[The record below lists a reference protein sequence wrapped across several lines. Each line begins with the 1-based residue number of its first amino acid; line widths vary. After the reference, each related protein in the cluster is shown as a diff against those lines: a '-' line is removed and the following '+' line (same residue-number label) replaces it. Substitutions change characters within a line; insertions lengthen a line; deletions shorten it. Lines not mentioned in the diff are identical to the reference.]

1 MPHSSP
7 YQPPPYGGYQP
18 PGKAPD
24 RDPYGPVDKEGVA
37 NLLTPKTVVQL
48 AVWILMFG
56 LGAGL
61 SGLILFAVYQGQVN
75 SLRSELLESQ
85 EELQKSLEEKIGNA
99 PAPTE
104 SPNQTV
110 SGTAAIPVDPTKQL
124 VQTTA
129 PAIVGISGRDSASA
143 PISGS
148 GVVVNSTDDG
158 TWVLTSYQLVAGVK
172 EFTDLS
178 VRHRNSDLVG
188 EVYETDPARDLA
200 LVIYRVPAERSL
212 RFSRVTLPKE
222 GDEVFAVGS
231 IRGTPYA
238 AGIAA
243 KVTSFTSGS
252 VGIDAE
258 VPDSYL
264 GGPLL
269 DKDGRVVG
277 ILTKSGAGGSTA
289 TPSAGTT
296 KANATHIEN
305 ACARVLRCPSNNRA
319 TPTPSPTG
327 RATKASPTPAARPT
341 EAPAQTPPEVGP
353 GDVIN
358 PPVSNP
364 NTADVPI
371 G

>member
-1 MPHSSP
+1 MPHSTSS
-7 YQPPPYGGYQP
+7 YQPPQYGGYQP
-18 PGKAPD
+18 PGKGP
-24 RDPYGPVDKEGVA
+24 DPYGPVDKEGVA

-85 EELQKSLEEKIGNA
+85 EELQKSLEEKIGSA

-110 SGTAAIPVDPTKQL
+110 SGTSPSPVDPTKQL

-129 PAIVGISGRDSASA
+129 PAIVGITGKDSSGAPAS
-143 PISGS
+143 GT
-148 GVVVNSTDDG
+148 GFVVNSTDDG
-158 TWVLTSYQLVAGVK
+158 TWVVTSYKLVAGVK
-172 EFTDLS
+172 EFNDLS

-188 EVYETDPARDLA
+188 EVYETDQGRDLA
-200 LVIYRVPAERSL
+200 LVIYRVAAERSL
-212 RFSRVTLPKE
+212 RFSRVTEPKE
-222 GDEVFAVGS
+222 GDQVYALGS
-231 IRGTPYA
+231 MRGQPYA
-238 AGIAA
+238 TGIAA
-243 KVTSFTSGS
+243 KLTSVTSGS
-252 VGIDAE
+252 LGIDTE
-258 VPDSYL
+258 IPDSYL

-269 DKDGRVVG
+269 DADGRVVG
-277 ILTKSGAGGSTA
+277 ILTKSAAGGSTA
-289 TPSAGTT
+289 TPAAGTT
-296 KANATHIEN
+296 RAGATPIEA
-305 ACARVLRCPSNNRA
+305 ACSRVLRCPSNNRTKA
-319 TPTPSPTG
+319 TPSPSPGQT
-327 RATKASPTPAARPT
+327 ASPAPAPPAAPPT
-341 EAPAQTPPEVGP
+341 EAPPQVGP
-353 GDVIN
+353 GDVVQ

>member
-1 MPHSSP
+1 MPHSSGS

-18 PGKAPD
+18 PGQAPN
-24 RDPYGPVDKEGVA
+24 PFGPVDKEGAA

-85 EELQKSLEEKIGNA
+85 DELQKSLEEKIGSA

-110 SGTAAIPVDPTKQL
+110 SGAAAPPDPTAQL

-129 PAIVGISGRDSASA
+129 PAIVGISGKDSSGA
-143 PISGS
+143 PVTGS
-148 GVVVNSTDDG
+148 GFVVNSTDDG
-158 TWVLTSYQLVAGVK
+158 TWVLTSYKLVAGV
-172 EFTDLS
+172 EAFNDLS

-188 EVYETDPARDLA
+188 EVYETDPAQDLA
-200 LVIYRVPAERSL
+200 LVIYQVPAERSL
-212 RFSRVTLPKE
+212 RFSRVNLPEE
-222 GDEVFAVGS
+222 GDEVFVLGSLRASPYAVGIS
-231 IRGTPYA
+231 
-238 AGIAA
+238 A
-243 KVTSFTSGS
+243 KITSVTSGS
-252 VGIDAE
+252 LSIDTE

-269 DKDGRVVG
+269 DADGRVVG
-277 ILTKSGAGGSTA
+277 VLTKSGAGSSTA
-289 TPSAGTT
+289 SPSAGV
-296 KANATHIEN
+296 ARADATPIEA
-305 ACARVLRCPSNNRA
+305 ACSRVLRCPSNNR
-319 TPTPSPTG
+319 TNPSPSPS
-327 RATKASPTPAARPT
+327 ASAGPAPAAPSAPPPT
-341 EAPAQTPPEVGP
+341 EAPVETPPQTGP
-353 GDVIN
+353 GDVTQ

>member
-1 MPHSSP
+1 MPHSSS
-7 YQPPPYGGYQP
+7 YPPPYGGYQP
-18 PGKAPD
+18 PGKVPEK
-24 RDPYGPVDKEGVA
+24 DPYGAVDKEGMA

-75 SLRSELLESQ
+75 SLRSELLDSQ
-85 EELQKSLEEKIGNA
+85 EELQKSLEEKIGSA

-110 SGTAAIPVDPTKQL
+110 SGASPSPFDPTKQL
-124 VQTTA
+124 IQTTA
-129 PAIVGISGRDSASA
+129 PAIVGITGRDSAGVPA
-143 PISGS
+143 TGS
-148 GVVVNSTDDG
+148 GFVVNSTDDG
-158 TWVLTSYQLVAGVK
+158 TWVLTSYKLVAGVK

-188 EVYETDPARDLA
+188 EVYETDPGRDLA

-212 RFSRVTLPKE
+212 RFSRITLPKE

-231 IRGTPYA
+231 VRGTPYA
-238 AGIAA
+238 AGVAA

-252 VGIDAE
+252 LGIDTE

-264 GGPLL
+264 GGPLV

-277 ILTKSGAGGSTA
+277 VLTKSGAGASTA
-289 TPSAGTT
+289 TPTAGTT
-296 KANATHIEN
+296 KANATPIEN
-305 ACARVLRCPSNNRA
+305 ACSRVLRCPSNNRA
-319 TPTPSPTG
+319 APTPSPG
-327 RATKASPTPAARPT
+327 RTTKASPTPAAPAT
-341 EAPAQTPPEVGP
+341 EAPVKPPA
-353 GDVIN
+353 
-358 PPVSNP
+358 SNP

>member
-1 MPHSSP
+1 MPHSSGS
-7 YQPPPYGGYQP
+7 YQPPPYGGYKP
-18 PGKAPD
+18 PGQAP
-24 RDPYGPVDKEGVA
+24 DPYGPVDKEGMA

-61 SGLILFAVYQGQVN
+61 SGLILFAIYQGQVN
-75 SLRSELLESQ
+75 SLRSELLDSQ
-85 EELQKSLEEKIGNA
+85 EELQKSLEEKIGSA
-99 PAPTE
+99 PSPTE

-110 SGTAAIPVDPTKQL
+110 SGAEAAPVDPVKQV

-129 PAIVGISGRDSASA
+129 PAIVGISGKDSAGA
-143 PISGS
+143 PATGT
-148 GVVVNSTDDG
+148 GFVVNSTDDG
-158 TWVLTSYQLVAGVK
+158 TWVLTSYKLVAGVK
-172 EFTDLS
+172 EFSDLS

-212 RFSRVTLPKE
+212 RFSRVTQPKE
-222 GDEVFAVGS
+222 GDEVYALGSMRGNPFAV
-231 IRGTPYA
+231 
-238 AGIAA
+238 GIAA
-243 KVTSFTSGS
+243 KVTSVTSGAL
-252 VGIDAE
+252 GIDAE

-269 DKDGRVVG
+269 DADGRVVG
-277 ILTKSGAGGSTA
+277 VLTKSGTGSTA
-289 TPSAGTT
+289 ATPPAGVA
-296 KANATHIEN
+296 KANATPIEA
-305 ACARVLRCPSNNRA
+305 ACSRVLRCPSNNR
-319 TPTPSPTG
+319 TNPTPSPG
-327 RATKASPTPAARPT
+327 SSASPAPPAPSAPPS
-341 EAPAQTPPEVGP
+341 EAPPQTGP
-353 GDVIN
+353 GDVIQ